1 MRVGALFGKRTW
13 IGYGVSLGILLLM
26 ILLGSLLTVR
36 EVLPM
41 NFVSP
46 WLWIS
51 YGAAA
56 LLGGYIAAAGKG
68 RHMYAIIPG
77 TLLYVTA
84 WLFALCSECPIAFAS
99 NGLGITAAV
108 CMGMLLAL
116 ICRKGKKRS
125 RSRNIKRPSVRRIQR

>member
-1 MRVGALFGKRTW
+1 MRVGDLFGKRTW
-13 IGYGVSLGILLLM
+13 IGYGVSLGVLLLM
-26 ILLGSLLTVR
+26 LLLGSLLTVR

-51 YGAAA
+51 YGTAA

-68 RHMYAIIPG
+68 RHMCAIVPG
-77 TLLYVTA
+77 TMLYVTA
-84 WLFALCSECPIAFAS
+84 WLFALCSECPITFAA
-99 NGLGITAAV
+99 NGLGITVAV
-108 CMGMLLAL
+108 CMGMILAL

-125 RSRNIKRPSVRRIQR
+125 RSRKVKRPSARRIQR

>member
-1 MRVGALFGKRTW
+1 MRVGDLFGKRAW
-13 IGYGVSLGILLLM
+13 IGYGVSLCVLLLM

-36 EVLPM
+36 EVFPM
-41 NFVSP
+41 NFMPP

-68 RHMYAIIPG
+68 RHMCAIVPG
-77 TLLYVTA
+77 TMLYVTA
-84 WLFALCSECPIAFAS
+84 WLFALCSECPITFAA
-99 NGLGITAAV
+99 NGLGITVAV
-108 CMGMLLAL
+108 CMGMILAL

-125 RSRNIKRPSVRRIQR
+125 RSRKMKRPSARRIQR